1 MCEVDLTVLLPC
13 LNERKSIA
21 FCIDEAY
28 QYIRKSGVDA
38 EILVVDNCSNDG
50 SPEIAKQCGARV
62 LSVSEKGYGSAIT
75 HGIKEARGKYILMA
89 DCDGSYDF
97 SSLDAYLQKLREGYA
112 LVVGNR
118 YLGGIESGAM
128 PFLHRYVG
136 VPILSMLGRLRYG
149 VKIGDFHCGMRA
161 FDRKKALTFDFC
173 CSGMEFATEMIG
185 KFAKAGE
192 SICEIPTVLRR
203 DLRDGKSHLRT
214 VSDGWRHLKLII
226 FGKCDNM
233 KK

>member
-1 MCEVDLTVLLPC
+1 MSKVELTILMPC
-13 LNERKSIA
+13 LNERKCIA

-28 QYIRKSGVDA
+28 KYIRKAGIDT

-50 SPEIAKQCGARV
+50 SPEIARKCGARV
-62 LSVSEKGYGSAIT
+62 VSVSKKGYGSVIIY
-75 HGIKEARGKYILMA
+75 GIKEAKGKYILMA

-97 SSLDAYLQKLREGYA
+97 SNLDDYMKKLREGYA

-118 YLGGIESGAM
+118 YLGGIEPGAM

-136 VPILSMLGRLRYG
+136 VPILTMLGCLRYG

-161 FDRKKALTFDFC
+161 FSREKAMKLDFC

-185 KFAKAGE
+185 RFAQAGE
-192 SICEIPTVLRR
+192 PICEIPTVLRKDR
-203 DLRDGKSHLRT
+203 RDGKSHLRT
-214 VSDGWRHLKLII
+214 FSDGWRHLKLIM
-226 FGKCDNM
+226 FGK
-233 KK
+233 

>member
-1 MCEVDLTVLLPC
+1 MCEVELTVLMPC

-21 FCIDEAY
+21 FCIEEAFR
-28 QYIRKSGVDA
+28 YIKKTGIDA
-38 EILVVDNCSNDG
+38 EILVVDNGSNDG
-50 SPEIAKQCGARV
+50 SPEIAGQCGARV
-62 LSVSEKGYGSAIT
+62 VSVSEKGYGSAVT
-75 HGIKEARGKYILMA
+75 YGIRAARGRYIIMA

-97 SSLDAYLQKLREGYA
+97 SALDAYLQKLREGYS

-118 YLGGIESGAM
+118 YQGEIEPGAM

-161 FDRKKALTFDFC
+161 FDRKKALTLDFC

-185 KFAKAGE
+185 SFAKAGE
-192 SICEIPTVLRR
+192 SICEIPTVLRKDR
-203 DLRDGKSHLRT
+203 RNGKSHLR
-214 VSDGWRHLKLII
+214 SFPDGWRHLKLII
-226 FGKCDNM
+226 FHK
-233 KK
+233 

>member
-1 MCEVDLTVLLPC
+1 MCEVELTILMPC

-21 FCIDEAY
+21 LCIDEAY
-28 QYIRKSGVDA
+28 QYIRKAGIDT

-50 SPEIAKQCGARV
+50 SPEIARQHGARV
-62 LSVSEKGYGSAIT
+62 VSVSEKGYGSAIT
-75 HGIKEARGKYILMA
+75 CGIKAARGKYILMA

-97 SSLDAYLQKLREGYA
+97 SASDAYLQKLREGYA

-118 YLGGIESGAM
+118 YLGGIEPGAM

-149 VKIGDFHCGMRA
+149 VSIGDFHCGMRA
-161 FDRKKALTFDFC
+161 FDRKKALTLEFH

-185 KFAKAGE
+185 SFAKAGE
-192 SICEIPTVLRR
+192 SICEIPTVLRKDR
-203 DLRDGKSHLRT
+203 RNGKSHLRT
-214 VSDGWRHLKLII
+214 FSDGWRHLKLII
-226 FGKCDNM
+226 FGK
-233 KK
+233 